1 MKKRLFTL
9 MVAALCLVPKGF
21 ALETT
26 TFTTDEGAVLNISLS
41 SVGNTATVTGLGDES
56 FRGVLNIPTEIAY
69 DGSSYSVVTIG
80 DEAFRNGR
88 MTAVSLGNVTT
99 VGASAFRNCSSI
111 QSLDLSN
118 VKIIGDYAFYMKGS
132 ALKSLVFSGNLQSVG
147 NQAFSNSVTTV
158 TVNVDNLMQINGLPI
173 PTFNNA
179 DVKYYVD
186 GQLLTDIFIPEGV
199 SSISG
204 FNQIKGIG
212 TISFPSTTTEI
223 SGFNGTSASSVY
235 CYAVTPP
242 ALTGLGACY
251 GIPLYVPHKK
261 ELAYKMA
268 DGWKNF
274 TNIIEME
281 GEDIPEYGDTIMLSE
296 AGTLSEVL
304 AQMEKAEITNL
315 AIKGKINAAD
325 IKVLRNSTGKL
336 AALDTLDLSNVE
348 LVPSDEEYYI
358 YTTMSDGS
366 MNPEYHRFFISAER
380 RDTFFIQYSLS
391 SWPPHY
397 YDHYDYNLTAAFYG
411 TRFKRIIMPRTIND
425 LGERT
430 FMGCGNLQEVVMFQ
444 APNTIGKEAFR
455 SCGSLMLIPDMSK
468 VESVG
473 EMAFYNCVQLG
484 MLKQTKHLDLTSAV
498 TISDEAFYGCKMI
511 EAVDFSATLKSIGDY
526 AFYNCTSLADVKLS
540 PNISRLSY
548 YSFQNTPWLNAN
560 KEVVDGIT
568 YLGTVAIEI
577 DRNMSTLSP
586 REGTLGIADMF
597 HRPGAKITTINLP
610 SSLLYIGKLSLNG
623 INLTDIQLPEALE
636 CIGER
641 AFEGWTSLKE
651 ISFPASLK
659 EIGRMAFNGCGLE
672 EVIISDNVEEIGYRA
687 FYSNESLRKVFFDAQ
702 HATGTYIFNGC
713 YNLEEVTI
721 GDHVK
726 VIPDWTFFSTDNIK
740 VLTLGSQL
748 EVIGEHAFEDCKL
761 LTHVDFPTSLRV
773 IGVRA
778 FEDCPL
784 EGVIIGENIVELGSG
799 CLASIIS
806 LEYNRSTIPDGFFSK
821 KLESVTLGNLVKAIP
836 ANAFYNCRNLKSV
849 SIWSGVETIMQNAF
863 YSCVALSE
871 ISPLPN
877 LKVIE
882 DAAFDGCLSLKNFDL
897 PGCLT
902 TIGNR
907 AFLGSGI
914 ERVIL
919 PEGLSDVGESTFQYC
934 KSLKEIELPS
944 TLQSIG
950 SKAFHTYDND
960 LVTIVKSHI
969 KTPFEIPNDAFNYFS
984 ENCTLMVP
992 TGTLDAYRTTY
1003 AWRLFKNIEE
1013 YDDASA
1019 VNALQAEH
1027 LASTT
1032 LYNLSGAKTSGQRGL
1047 NIVRYSDGT
1056 VKKVI
1061 MK

>member
-9 MVAALCLVPKGF
+9 MVASLCLVPKGF

-69 DGSSYSVVTIG
+69 NGSSYSVVTIG

-132 ALKSLVFSGNLQSVG
+132 ALKSLIFSGNLQSVG

-204 FNQIKGIG
+204 FNQIKGIS

-223 SGFNGTSASSVY
+223 SGFDGTSASSVY

-242 ALTGLGACY
+242 ALTGLRACY

-315 AIKGKINAAD
+315 VIKGKINAAD

-380 RDTFFIQYSLS
+380 RDTTFLGATLS

-397 YDHYDYNLTAAFYG
+397 YDHYDYNLTAAFCG

-425 LGERT
+425 IGNRT
-430 FMGCGNLQEVVMFQ
+430 FMGCGSLQEVVMPN
-444 APNTIGKEAFR
+444 APISIGNEAFCG
-455 SCGSLMLIPDMSK
+455 CGSLMLIPETNK

-473 EMAFYNCVQLG
+473 EEAFYNCAQLG
-484 MLKQTKHLDLTSAV
+484 MLKQTMCLDFTSAV

-511 EAVDFSATLKSIGDY
+511 EAVVFSEALRSIGGS
-526 AFYNCTSLADVKLS
+526 AFYNCTSLADVELS
-540 PNISRLSY
+540 PNTFRLSY
-548 YSFQNTPWLNAN
+548 SSFQNTPWLTAN

-568 YLGTVAIEI
+568 YLGTVA
-577 DRNMSTLSP
+577 LSSNSSLTF
-586 REGTLGIADMF
+586 REGTLGIADKF
-597 HRPGAKITTINLP
+597 RAANVDNVSNLTFP
-610 SSLLYIGKLSLNG
+610 STLRYIGSNAFSGFG
-623 INLTDIQLPEALE
+623 IKNIVLPD
-636 CIGER
+636 
-641 AFEGWTSLKE
+641 
-651 ISFPASLK
+651 
-659 EIGRMAFNGCGLE
+659 GLE
-672 EVIISDNVEEIGYRA
+672 EIGKKA
-687 FYSNESLRKVFFDAQ
+687 FYQCANISEVSFPNTMQFIGESAFSETGLTQVSLPSTISKLGRWAFSNNGSLKKVLYNVKDGMGMGIFSSCDNLVEAVVGSDVKILPPHCFVSCDSLKIVQLGESVERISESSFEACGNLESIDFPESLRFIEK
-702 HATGTYIFNGC
+702 
-713 YNLEEVTI
+713 
-721 GDHVK
+721 
-726 VIPDWTFFSTDNIK
+726 S
-740 VLTLGSQL
+740 
-748 EVIGEHAFEDCKL
+748 AFEDCK
-761 LTHVDFPTSLRV
+761 R
-773 IGVRA
+773 
-778 FEDCPL
+778 
-784 EGVIIGENIVELGSG
+784 
-799 CLASIIS
+799 
-806 LEYNRSTIPDGFFSK
+806 
-821 KLESVTLGNLVKAIP
+821 
-836 ANAFYNCRNLKSV
+836 LK
-849 SIWSGVETIMQNAF
+849 
-863 YSCVALSE
+863 E
-871 ISPLPN
+871 I
-877 LKVIE
+877 K
-882 DAAFDGCLSLKNFDL
+882 
-897 PGCLT
+897 
-902 TIGNR
+902 
-907 AFLGSGI
+907 
-914 ERVIL
+914 L
-919 PEGLSDVGESTFQYC
+919 PEGLLSVGGGRTDGAFSYC
-934 KSLKEIELPS
+934 SALYRVELPS
-944 TLQSIG
+944 TLREIG
-950 SKAFHTYDND
+950 YWAFRSDGIME
-960 LVTIVKSHI
+960 VVSHI
-969 KTPFEIPNDAFNYFS
+969 TTPFPIDQYDFGGLCPRE
-984 ENCTLMVP
+984 
-992 TGTLDAYRTTY
+992 GTLTVPRGTKEVYLQTEG
-1003 AWRLFKNIEE
+1003 WNKFQNIIEE
-1013 YDDASA
+1013 GNGDESA
-1019 VNALQAEH
+1019 IEYIISK
-1027 LASTT
+1027 STIPIT
-1032 LYNLSGAKTSGQRGL
+1032 IYNITGRKTSGQRGL

-1061 MK
+1061 LK

>member
-9 MVAALCLVPKGF
+9 MVASLCLVPKGF

-69 DGSSYSVVTIG
+69 NGSSYSVVTIG

-132 ALKSLVFSGNLQSVG
+132 ALKSLIFSGNLQSVG

-223 SGFNGTSASSVY
+223 SGFDGTSASSVY

-242 ALTGLGACY
+242 ALTGLRACY
-251 GIPLYVPHKK
+251 GIPLYVPHKRK
-261 ELAYKMA
+261 LAYKMA

-315 AIKGKINAAD
+315 VIKGKINAAD

-380 RDTFFIQYSLS
+380 RDTTFLGATLS

-397 YDHYDYNLTAAFYG
+397 YDHYDYNLTAAFCG

-425 LGERT
+425 IGNRT
-430 FMGCGNLQEVVMFQ
+430 FMGCGSLQEVVMPN
-444 APNTIGKEAFR
+444 APISIGNEAFCG
-455 SCGSLMLIPDMSK
+455 CGSLMLIPETNK

-473 EMAFYNCVQLG
+473 EEAFYNCAQLG
-484 MLKQTKHLDLTSAV
+484 MLKQTMCLDFTSAV

-511 EAVDFSATLKSIGDY
+511 EAVVFSEALRSIGGS
-526 AFYNCTSLADVKLS
+526 AFYNCTSLADVELS
-540 PNISRLSY
+540 PNTFRLSY
-548 YSFQNTPWLNAN
+548 SSFQNTPWLTAN

-568 YLGTVAIEI
+568 YLGTVA
-577 DRNMSTLSP
+577 LSSNSALTF
-586 REGTLGIADMF
+586 REGTLGIADNF
-597 HRPGAKITTINLP
+597 HATNVDNVSNLTFP
-610 SSLLYIGKLSLNG
+610 STLRYIGSNAFSGFG
-623 INLTDIQLPEALE
+623 IKNIVLPD
-636 CIGER
+636 
-641 AFEGWTSLKE
+641 
-651 ISFPASLK
+651 
-659 EIGRMAFNGCGLE
+659 GLE
-672 EVIISDNVEEIGYRA
+672 EIGKKA
-687 FYSNESLRKVFFDAQ
+687 FYQCANISEVSFPNTMQFIGESAFSETGLTQVSLPSTISKLGRWAFSNNGSLKKVLYNVKDGMGMGIFSGCDNLVEAVVGSDVKILPPHCFGSCDSLKIVQLGESVERISESSFEACGNLESIDFPESLRFIEK
-702 HATGTYIFNGC
+702 
-713 YNLEEVTI
+713 
-721 GDHVK
+721 
-726 VIPDWTFFSTDNIK
+726 S
-740 VLTLGSQL
+740 
-748 EVIGEHAFEDCKL
+748 AFEDCK
-761 LTHVDFPTSLRV
+761 R
-773 IGVRA
+773 
-778 FEDCPL
+778 
-784 EGVIIGENIVELGSG
+784 
-799 CLASIIS
+799 
-806 LEYNRSTIPDGFFSK
+806 
-821 KLESVTLGNLVKAIP
+821 
-836 ANAFYNCRNLKSV
+836 LK
-849 SIWSGVETIMQNAF
+849 
-863 YSCVALSE
+863 E
-871 ISPLPN
+871 I
-877 LKVIE
+877 K
-882 DAAFDGCLSLKNFDL
+882 
-897 PGCLT
+897 
-902 TIGNR
+902 
-907 AFLGSGI
+907 
-914 ERVIL
+914 L
-919 PEGLSDVGESTFQYC
+919 PEGLLSVGGGRTDGAFSYC
-934 KSLKEIELPS
+934 SALYRVELPS
-944 TLQSIG
+944 TLREIG
-950 SKAFHTYDND
+950 YWAFRSDGIME
-960 LVTIVKSHI
+960 VVSHI
-969 KTPFEIPNDAFNYFS
+969 TTPFPIDQYDFGGLCPRE
-984 ENCTLMVP
+984 
-992 TGTLDAYRTTY
+992 GTLTVPRGTKEVYLQTEG
-1003 AWRLFKNIEE
+1003 WNKFQNIIEE
-1013 YDDASA
+1013 GNGDESA
-1019 VNALQAEH
+1019 IEYIISK
-1027 LASTT
+1027 STIPIT
-1032 LYNLSGAKTSGQRGL
+1032 IYNITGRKTSGQRGL

-1061 MK
+1061 LK

>member
-9 MVAALCLVPKGF
+9 MVASLCLVPKGF

-69 DGSSYSVVTIG
+69 NGSSYSVVTIG

-132 ALKSLVFSGNLQSVG
+132 ALKSLIFSGNLQSVG

-186 GQLLTDIFIPEGV
+186 GQLLTDIFIPKGV

-223 SGFNGTSASSVY
+223 SGFDGTSASSVY

-242 ALTGLGACY
+242 ALTGLRACY

-315 AIKGKINAAD
+315 VIKGKINAAD

-380 RDTFFIQYSLS
+380 RDTTFLGATLS

-397 YDHYDYNLTAAFYG
+397 YDHYDYNLTAAFCG

-425 LGERT
+425 IGNRT
-430 FMGCGNLQEVVMFQ
+430 FMGCGSLQEVVMPN
-444 APNTIGKEAFR
+444 APISIGNEAFCG
-455 SCGSLMLIPDMSK
+455 CGSLMLIPETNK

-473 EMAFYNCVQLG
+473 EEAFYNCAQLG
-484 MLKQTKHLDLTSAV
+484 MLKQTMCLDFTSAV

-511 EAVDFSATLKSIGDY
+511 EAVVFSEALRSIGGS
-526 AFYNCTSLADVKLS
+526 AFYNCTSLADVELS
-540 PNISRLSY
+540 PNTFRLSY
-548 YSFQNTPWLNAN
+548 SSFQNTPWLTAN

-568 YLGTVAIEI
+568 YLGTVA
-577 DRNMSTLSP
+577 LSSNSSLTF
-586 REGTLGIADMF
+586 REGTLGIADKF
-597 HRPGAKITTINLP
+597 RAANVDNVSNLTFP
-610 SSLLYIGKLSLNG
+610 STLRYIGSNAFSGFG
-623 INLTDIQLPEALE
+623 IKNIVLPD
-636 CIGER
+636 
-641 AFEGWTSLKE
+641 
-651 ISFPASLK
+651 
-659 EIGRMAFNGCGLE
+659 GLE
-672 EVIISDNVEEIGYRA
+672 EIGKKA
-687 FYSNESLRKVFFDAQ
+687 FYQRANISEVSFPNTMQFIGESAFSETGLTQVSLPSTISKLGRWAFSNNGSLKKVLYNVKDGMGMGIFSSCDNLVEAVVGSDVKILPPHCFVSCDSLKIVQLGESVERISESSFEACGNLESIDFPESLRFIEK
-702 HATGTYIFNGC
+702 
-713 YNLEEVTI
+713 
-721 GDHVK
+721 
-726 VIPDWTFFSTDNIK
+726 S
-740 VLTLGSQL
+740 
-748 EVIGEHAFEDCKL
+748 AFEDCK
-761 LTHVDFPTSLRV
+761 R
-773 IGVRA
+773 
-778 FEDCPL
+778 
-784 EGVIIGENIVELGSG
+784 
-799 CLASIIS
+799 
-806 LEYNRSTIPDGFFSK
+806 
-821 KLESVTLGNLVKAIP
+821 
-836 ANAFYNCRNLKSV
+836 LK
-849 SIWSGVETIMQNAF
+849 
-863 YSCVALSE
+863 E
-871 ISPLPN
+871 I
-877 LKVIE
+877 K
-882 DAAFDGCLSLKNFDL
+882 
-897 PGCLT
+897 
-902 TIGNR
+902 
-907 AFLGSGI
+907 
-914 ERVIL
+914 L
-919 PEGLSDVGESTFQYC
+919 PEGLLSVGGGRTDGAFSYC
-934 KSLKEIELPS
+934 SALYRVELPS
-944 TLQSIG
+944 TLREIG
-950 SKAFHTYDND
+950 YWAFRSDGIME
-960 LVTIVKSHI
+960 VVSHI
-969 KTPFEIPNDAFNYFS
+969 TTPFPIDQYDFGGLCPRE
-984 ENCTLMVP
+984 
-992 TGTLDAYRTTY
+992 GTLTVPRGTKEVYLQTEG
-1003 AWRLFKNIEE
+1003 WNKFQNIIEE
-1013 YDDASA
+1013 GNGDESA
-1019 VNALQAEH
+1019 IEYIISK
-1027 LASTT
+1027 STIPIT
-1032 LYNLSGAKTSGQRGL
+1032 IYNITGRKTSGQRGL

-1061 MK
+1061 LK

>member
-1 MKKRLFTL
+1 
-9 MVAALCLVPKGF
+9 MVASLCLVPKGF

-69 DGSSYSVVTIG
+69 NGSSYSVVTIG

-132 ALKSLVFSGNLQSVG
+132 ALKSLIFSGNLQSVG

-179 DVKYYVD
+179 DVKYYAD

-223 SGFNGTSASSVY
+223 SGFDGTSASSVY

-242 ALTGLGACY
+242 ALTGLRACY

-315 AIKGKINAAD
+315 VIKGKINAAD

-380 RDTFFIQYSLS
+380 RDTTFLGATLS

-397 YDHYDYNLTAAFYG
+397 YDHYDYNLTAAFCG

-425 LGERT
+425 IGNRT
-430 FMGCGNLQEVVMFQ
+430 FMGCGSLQEVVMPN
-444 APNTIGKEAFR
+444 APISIGNEAFCG
-455 SCGSLMLIPDMSK
+455 CGSLMLIPETNK

-473 EMAFYNCVQLG
+473 EEAFYNCAQLG
-484 MLKQTKHLDLTSAV
+484 MLKQTMCLDFTSAV

-511 EAVDFSATLKSIGDY
+511 EAVVFSEALRSIGGS
-526 AFYNCTSLADVKLS
+526 AFYNCTSLADVELS
-540 PNISRLSY
+540 PNTFRLSY
-548 YSFQNTPWLNAN
+548 SSFQNTPWLTAN

-568 YLGTVAIEI
+568 YLGTVA
-577 DRNMSTLSP
+577 LSSNSALTF
-586 REGTLGIADMF
+586 REGTLGIADNF
-597 HRPGAKITTINLP
+597 HATNVDNVSNLTFP
-610 SSLLYIGKLSLNG
+610 STLRYIGSNAFSGFG
-623 INLTDIQLPEALE
+623 IKNIVLPD
-636 CIGER
+636 
-641 AFEGWTSLKE
+641 
-651 ISFPASLK
+651 
-659 EIGRMAFNGCGLE
+659 GLE
-672 EVIISDNVEEIGYRA
+672 EIGKKA
-687 FYSNESLRKVFFDAQ
+687 FYQCANISEVSFPNTMQFIGESAFSETGLTQVSLPSTISKLGRWAFSNNGSLKKVLYNVKDGMGMGIFSSCDNLVEAVVGSDVKILPPHCFVSCDSLKIVQLGESVERISESSFEACGNLESIDFPESLRFIEK
-702 HATGTYIFNGC
+702 
-713 YNLEEVTI
+713 
-721 GDHVK
+721 
-726 VIPDWTFFSTDNIK
+726 S
-740 VLTLGSQL
+740 
-748 EVIGEHAFEDCKL
+748 AFEDCK
-761 LTHVDFPTSLRV
+761 R
-773 IGVRA
+773 
-778 FEDCPL
+778 
-784 EGVIIGENIVELGSG
+784 
-799 CLASIIS
+799 
-806 LEYNRSTIPDGFFSK
+806 
-821 KLESVTLGNLVKAIP
+821 
-836 ANAFYNCRNLKSV
+836 LK
-849 SIWSGVETIMQNAF
+849 
-863 YSCVALSE
+863 E
-871 ISPLPN
+871 I
-877 LKVIE
+877 K
-882 DAAFDGCLSLKNFDL
+882 
-897 PGCLT
+897 
-902 TIGNR
+902 
-907 AFLGSGI
+907 
-914 ERVIL
+914 L
-919 PEGLSDVGESTFQYC
+919 PEGLLSVGGGRTDGAFSYC
-934 KSLKEIELPS
+934 SALYRVELPS
-944 TLQSIG
+944 TLREIG
-950 SKAFHTYDND
+950 YWAFRSDGIME
-960 LVTIVKSHI
+960 VVSHI
-969 KTPFEIPNDAFNYFS
+969 TTPFPIDQYDFGGLCPRE
-984 ENCTLMVP
+984 
-992 TGTLDAYRTTY
+992 GTLTVPRGTKEVYLQTEG
-1003 AWRLFKNIEE
+1003 WNKFQNIIEE
-1013 YDDASA
+1013 GNGDESA
-1019 VNALQAEH
+1019 IEYIISK
-1027 LASTT
+1027 STIPIT
-1032 LYNLSGAKTSGQRGL
+1032 IYNITGRKTSGQRGL

-1061 MK
+1061 LK

>member
-9 MVAALCLVPKGF
+9 MVASLCLVPKGF

-69 DGSSYSVVTIG
+69 NGSSYSVVTIG

-132 ALKSLVFSGNLQSVG
+132 ALKSLIFSGNLQSVG

-223 SGFNGTSASSVY
+223 SGFDGTSASSVY

-242 ALTGLGACY
+242 ALTGLRACY

-315 AIKGKINAAD
+315 VIKGKINAAD

-348 LVPSDEEYYI
+348 LVPSDEEYFI

-380 RDTFFIQYSLS
+380 RDTTFLGATLS

-397 YDHYDYNLTAAFYG
+397 YDHYDYNLTAAFCG

-425 LGERT
+425 IGNRT
-430 FMGCGNLQEVVMFQ
+430 FMGCGSLQEVVMPN
-444 APNTIGKEAFR
+444 APISIGNEAFCG
-455 SCGSLMLIPDMSK
+455 CGSLMLIPETNK

-473 EMAFYNCVQLG
+473 EEAFYNCAQLG
-484 MLKQTKHLDLTSAV
+484 MLKQTMCLDFTSAV

-511 EAVDFSATLKSIGDY
+511 EAVVFSEALRSIGGS
-526 AFYNCTSLADVKLS
+526 AFYNCTSLADVELS
-540 PNISRLSY
+540 PNTFRLSY
-548 YSFQNTPWLNAN
+548 SSFQNTPWLTAN

-568 YLGTVAIEI
+568 YLGTVA
-577 DRNMSTLSP
+577 LSSNSALTF
-586 REGTLGIADMF
+586 REGTLGIADNF
-597 HRPGAKITTINLP
+597 HATNVDNVSNLTFP
-610 SSLLYIGKLSLNG
+610 STLRYIGSNAFSGFG
-623 INLTDIQLPEALE
+623 IKNIVLPD
-636 CIGER
+636 
-641 AFEGWTSLKE
+641 
-651 ISFPASLK
+651 
-659 EIGRMAFNGCGLE
+659 GLE
-672 EVIISDNVEEIGYRA
+672 EIGKKA
-687 FYSNESLRKVFFDAQ
+687 FYQCANISEVSFPNTMQFIGESAFSETGLTQVLLPSTISKLGRWAFSNNGSLKKVLYNVKDGMGMGIFSGCDNLVEAVVGSDVKILPPHCFGSCDSLKIVQLGESVERISESSFEACGNLESIDFPESLRFIEK
-702 HATGTYIFNGC
+702 
-713 YNLEEVTI
+713 
-721 GDHVK
+721 
-726 VIPDWTFFSTDNIK
+726 S
-740 VLTLGSQL
+740 
-748 EVIGEHAFEDCKL
+748 AFEDCK
-761 LTHVDFPTSLRV
+761 R
-773 IGVRA
+773 
-778 FEDCPL
+778 
-784 EGVIIGENIVELGSG
+784 
-799 CLASIIS
+799 
-806 LEYNRSTIPDGFFSK
+806 
-821 KLESVTLGNLVKAIP
+821 
-836 ANAFYNCRNLKSV
+836 LK
-849 SIWSGVETIMQNAF
+849 
-863 YSCVALSE
+863 E
-871 ISPLPN
+871 I
-877 LKVIE
+877 K
-882 DAAFDGCLSLKNFDL
+882 
-897 PGCLT
+897 
-902 TIGNR
+902 
-907 AFLGSGI
+907 
-914 ERVIL
+914 L
-919 PEGLSDVGESTFQYC
+919 PEGLLSVGGGRTDGAFSYC
-934 KSLKEIELPS
+934 SALYRVELPS
-944 TLQSIG
+944 TLREIG
-950 SKAFHTYDND
+950 YWAFRSDGIME
-960 LVTIVKSHI
+960 VVSHI
-969 KTPFEIPNDAFNYFS
+969 TTPFPIDQYDFGGLCPRE
-984 ENCTLMVP
+984 
-992 TGTLDAYRTTY
+992 GTLTVPRGTKEVYLQTEG
-1003 AWRLFKNIEE
+1003 WNKFQNIIEE
-1013 YDDASA
+1013 GYGDESA
-1019 VNALQAEH
+1019 IEYIISK
-1027 LASTT
+1027 STIPIT
-1032 LYNLSGAKTSGQRGL
+1032 IYNITGRKTSGQRGL

-1061 MK
+1061 LK

>member
-9 MVAALCLVPKGF
+9 MVASLCLVPKGF

-69 DGSSYSVVTIG
+69 NGSSYSVVTIG

-132 ALKSLVFSGNLQSVG
+132 ALKSLIFSGNLQSVG

-223 SGFNGTSASSVY
+223 SGFDGTSASSVY

-242 ALTGLGACY
+242 ALTGLRACY

-315 AIKGKINAAD
+315 VIKGKINAAD

-380 RDTFFIQYSLS
+380 RDTTFLGATLS

-397 YDHYDYNLTAAFYG
+397 YDHYDYNLTAAFCG

-425 LGERT
+425 IGNRT
-430 FMGCGNLQEVVMFQ
+430 FMGCGSLQEVVMPN
-444 APNTIGKEAFR
+444 APISIGNEAFCG
-455 SCGSLMLIPDMSK
+455 CGSLMLIPETNK

-473 EMAFYNCVQLG
+473 EEAFYNCAQLG
-484 MLKQTKHLDLTSAV
+484 MLKQTMCLDFTSAV

-511 EAVDFSATLKSIGDY
+511 EAVVFSEALRSIGGS
-526 AFYNCTSLADVKLS
+526 AFYNCTSLADVELS
-540 PNISRLSY
+540 PNTFRLSY
-548 YSFQNTPWLNAN
+548 SSFQNTPWLTAN

-568 YLGTVAIEI
+568 YLGTVA
-577 DRNMSTLSP
+577 LSSNSALTF
-586 REGTLGIADMF
+586 REGTLGIADNF
-597 HRPGAKITTINLP
+597 HATNVDNVSNLTFP
-610 SSLLYIGKLSLNG
+610 STLRYIGSNAFSGFG
-623 INLTDIQLPEALE
+623 IKNIVLPD
-636 CIGER
+636 
-641 AFEGWTSLKE
+641 
-651 ISFPASLK
+651 
-659 EIGRMAFNGCGLE
+659 GLE
-672 EVIISDNVEEIGYRA
+672 EIGKKA
-687 FYSNESLRKVFFDAQ
+687 FYQCANISEVSFPNTMQFIGESAFSETGLTQVSLPSTISKLGRWAFSNNGSLKKVLYNVKDGMGMGIFSSCDNLVEAVVGSDVKILPPHCFGSCDSLKIVQLGESVERISESSFEACGNLESIDFPESLRFIEK
-702 HATGTYIFNGC
+702 
-713 YNLEEVTI
+713 
-721 GDHVK
+721 
-726 VIPDWTFFSTDNIK
+726 S
-740 VLTLGSQL
+740 
-748 EVIGEHAFEDCKL
+748 AFEDCK
-761 LTHVDFPTSLRV
+761 R
-773 IGVRA
+773 
-778 FEDCPL
+778 
-784 EGVIIGENIVELGSG
+784 
-799 CLASIIS
+799 
-806 LEYNRSTIPDGFFSK
+806 
-821 KLESVTLGNLVKAIP
+821 
-836 ANAFYNCRNLKSV
+836 LK
-849 SIWSGVETIMQNAF
+849 
-863 YSCVALSE
+863 E
-871 ISPLPN
+871 I
-877 LKVIE
+877 K
-882 DAAFDGCLSLKNFDL
+882 
-897 PGCLT
+897 
-902 TIGNR
+902 
-907 AFLGSGI
+907 
-914 ERVIL
+914 L
-919 PEGLSDVGESTFQYC
+919 PEGLLSVGGGRTDGAFSYC
-934 KSLKEIELPS
+934 SALYRVELPS
-944 TLQSIG
+944 TLREIG
-950 SKAFHTYDND
+950 YWAFRSDGIME
-960 LVTIVKSHI
+960 VVSHI
-969 KTPFEIPNDAFNYFS
+969 TTPFPIDQYDFGGLCPRE
-984 ENCTLMVP
+984 
-992 TGTLDAYRTTY
+992 GTLTVPRGTKEVYLQTEG
-1003 AWRLFKNIEE
+1003 WNKFQNIIEE
-1013 YDDASA
+1013 GYGDESA
-1019 VNALQAEH
+1019 IEYIISK
-1027 LASTT
+1027 STIPIT
-1032 LYNLSGAKTSGQRGL
+1032 IYNITGRKTSGQRGL

-1061 MK
+1061 LK

>member
-9 MVAALCLVPKGF
+9 MVASLCLVPKGF

-69 DGSSYSVVTIG
+69 NGSSYSVVTIG

-132 ALKSLVFSGNLQSVG
+132 ALKSLIFSGNLQSVG

-223 SGFNGTSASSVY
+223 SGFDGTSASSVY

-242 ALTGLGACY
+242 ALTGLRACY

-274 TNIIEME
+274 TNIIEMV

-315 AIKGKINAAD
+315 VIKGKINAAD

-380 RDTFFIQYSLS
+380 RDTTFLGATLS

-397 YDHYDYNLTAAFYG
+397 YDHYDYNLTAAFCG

-425 LGERT
+425 IGNRT
-430 FMGCGNLQEVVMFQ
+430 FMGCGSLQEVVMPN
-444 APNTIGKEAFR
+444 APISIGNEAFCG
-455 SCGSLMLIPDMSK
+455 CGSLMLIPETNK

-473 EMAFYNCVQLG
+473 EEAFYNCAQLG
-484 MLKQTKHLDLTSAV
+484 MLKQTMCLDFTSAV

-511 EAVDFSATLKSIGDY
+511 EAVVFSEALRSIGGS
-526 AFYNCTSLADVKLS
+526 AFYNCTSLADVELS
-540 PNISRLSY
+540 PNTFRLSY
-548 YSFQNTPWLNAN
+548 SSFQNTPWLTAN

-568 YLGTVAIEI
+568 YLGTVA
-577 DRNMSTLSP
+577 LSSNSALTF
-586 REGTLGIADMF
+586 REGTLGIADNF
-597 HRPGAKITTINLP
+597 HATNVDNVSNLTFP
-610 SSLLYIGKLSLNG
+610 STLRYIGSNAFSGFG
-623 INLTDIQLPEALE
+623 IKNIVLPD
-636 CIGER
+636 
-641 AFEGWTSLKE
+641 
-651 ISFPASLK
+651 
-659 EIGRMAFNGCGLE
+659 GLE
-672 EVIISDNVEEIGYRA
+672 EIGKKA
-687 FYSNESLRKVFFDAQ
+687 FYQCANISEVSFPNTMQFIGESAFSETGLTQVSLPSTISKLGRWAFSNNGSLKKVLYNVKDGMGMGIFSSCDNLVEAVVGSDVKILPPHCFVSCDSLKIVQLGESVERISESSFEACGNLESIDFPESLRFIEK
-702 HATGTYIFNGC
+702 
-713 YNLEEVTI
+713 
-721 GDHVK
+721 
-726 VIPDWTFFSTDNIK
+726 S
-740 VLTLGSQL
+740 
-748 EVIGEHAFEDCKL
+748 AFEDCK
-761 LTHVDFPTSLRV
+761 R
-773 IGVRA
+773 
-778 FEDCPL
+778 
-784 EGVIIGENIVELGSG
+784 
-799 CLASIIS
+799 
-806 LEYNRSTIPDGFFSK
+806 
-821 KLESVTLGNLVKAIP
+821 
-836 ANAFYNCRNLKSV
+836 LK
-849 SIWSGVETIMQNAF
+849 
-863 YSCVALSE
+863 E
-871 ISPLPN
+871 I
-877 LKVIE
+877 K
-882 DAAFDGCLSLKNFDL
+882 
-897 PGCLT
+897 
-902 TIGNR
+902 
-907 AFLGSGI
+907 
-914 ERVIL
+914 L
-919 PEGLSDVGESTFQYC
+919 PEGLLSVGGGRTDGAFSYC
-934 KSLKEIELPS
+934 SALYRVELPS
-944 TLQSIG
+944 TLREIG
-950 SKAFHTYDND
+950 YWAFRSDGIME
-960 LVTIVKSHI
+960 VVSHI
-969 KTPFEIPNDAFNYFS
+969 TTPFPIDQYDFGGLCPRE
-984 ENCTLMVP
+984 
-992 TGTLDAYRTTY
+992 GTLTVPRGTKEVYLQTEG
-1003 AWRLFKNIEE
+1003 WNKFQNIIEE
-1013 YDDASA
+1013 GNGDESA
-1019 VNALQAEH
+1019 IEYIISK
-1027 LASTT
+1027 STIPIT
-1032 LYNLSGAKTSGQRGL
+1032 IYNITGRKTSGQRGL

-1061 MK
+1061 LK

>member
-9 MVAALCLVPKGF
+9 MVASLCLVPKGF

-69 DGSSYSVVTIG
+69 NGSSYSVVTIG

-132 ALKSLVFSGNLQSVG
+132 ALKSLIFSGNLQSVG

-223 SGFNGTSASSVY
+223 SGFDGTSASSVY

-242 ALTGLGACY
+242 ALTGLRACY

-315 AIKGKINAAD
+315 VIKGKINAAD

-380 RDTFFIQYSLS
+380 RDTTFLGATLS

-397 YDHYDYNLTAAFYG
+397 YDHYDYNLTAAFCG

-425 LGERT
+425 IGNRT
-430 FMGCGNLQEVVMFQ
+430 FMGCGSLQEVVMPN
-444 APNTIGKEAFR
+444 APISIGNEAFCG
-455 SCGSLMLIPDMSK
+455 CGSLMLIPETNK

-473 EMAFYNCVQLG
+473 EEAFYNCAQLG
-484 MLKQTKHLDLTSAV
+484 MLKQTMCLDFTSAV

-511 EAVDFSATLKSIGDY
+511 EAVVFSEALRSIGGS
-526 AFYNCTSLADVKLS
+526 AFYNCTSLADVELS
-540 PNISRLSY
+540 PNTFRLSY
-548 YSFQNTPWLNAN
+548 SSFQNTPWLTAN

-568 YLGTVAIEI
+568 YLGTVA
-577 DRNMSTLSP
+577 LSSNSALTF
-586 REGTLGIADMF
+586 REGTLGIADNF
-597 HRPGAKITTINLP
+597 HATNVDNVSNLTFP
-610 SSLLYIGKLSLNG
+610 STLRYIGSNAFSGFG
-623 INLTDIQLPEALE
+623 IKNIVLPD
-636 CIGER
+636 
-641 AFEGWTSLKE
+641 
-651 ISFPASLK
+651 
-659 EIGRMAFNGCGLE
+659 GLE
-672 EVIISDNVEEIGYRA
+672 EIGKKA
-687 FYSNESLRKVFFDAQ
+687 FYQCANISEVSFPNTMQFIGESAFSETGLTQVSLPSTISKLGRWAFSNNGSLKKVLYNVKDGMGMGIFSGCDNLVEAVVGSDVKILPPHCFVSCDSLKIVQLGESVERISESSFEACGNLESIDFPESLRFIEK
-702 HATGTYIFNGC
+702 
-713 YNLEEVTI
+713 
-721 GDHVK
+721 
-726 VIPDWTFFSTDNIK
+726 S
-740 VLTLGSQL
+740 
-748 EVIGEHAFEDCKL
+748 AFEDCK
-761 LTHVDFPTSLRV
+761 R
-773 IGVRA
+773 
-778 FEDCPL
+778 
-784 EGVIIGENIVELGSG
+784 
-799 CLASIIS
+799 
-806 LEYNRSTIPDGFFSK
+806 
-821 KLESVTLGNLVKAIP
+821 
-836 ANAFYNCRNLKSV
+836 LK
-849 SIWSGVETIMQNAF
+849 
-863 YSCVALSE
+863 E
-871 ISPLPN
+871 I
-877 LKVIE
+877 K
-882 DAAFDGCLSLKNFDL
+882 
-897 PGCLT
+897 
-902 TIGNR
+902 
-907 AFLGSGI
+907 
-914 ERVIL
+914 L
-919 PEGLSDVGESTFQYC
+919 PEGLLSVGGGRTDGAFSYC
-934 KSLKEIELPS
+934 SALYRVELPS
-944 TLQSIG
+944 TLREIG
-950 SKAFHTYDND
+950 YWAFRSDGIME
-960 LVTIVKSHI
+960 VVSHI
-969 KTPFEIPNDAFNYFS
+969 TTPFPIDQYDFGGLCPRE
-984 ENCTLMVP
+984 
-992 TGTLDAYRTTY
+992 GTLTVPRGTKEVYLQTEG
-1003 AWRLFKNIEE
+1003 WNKFQNIIEE
-1013 YDDASA
+1013 GNGDESA
-1019 VNALQAEH
+1019 IEYIISK
-1027 LASTT
+1027 STIPIT
-1032 LYNLSGAKTSGQRGL
+1032 IYNITGRKTSGQRGL

-1061 MK
+1061 LK

>member
-9 MVAALCLVPKGF
+9 MVASLCLVPKGF

-69 DGSSYSVVTIG
+69 NGSSYSVVTIG

-99 VGASAFRNCSSI
+99 IGASAFRNCSSI

-223 SGFNGTSASSVY
+223 SGFDGTSASSVY

-242 ALTGLGACY
+242 ALTGLRACY

-315 AIKGKINAAD
+315 VIKGKINAAD

-380 RDTFFIQYSLS
+380 RDTTFLGATLS

-397 YDHYDYNLTAAFYG
+397 YDHYDYNLTAAFCG

-425 LGERT
+425 IGNRT

-455 SCGSLMLIPDMSK
+455 GCGSLMLIPETNK

-473 EMAFYNCVQLG
+473 EEAFYNCAQLG
-484 MLKQTKHLDLTSAV
+484 MLKQTMCLDFTSAV
-498 TISDEAFYGCKMI
+498 TISDEAFYGCKLI
-511 EAVDFSATLKSIGDY
+511 TAIVFSDSLRSIGDY
-526 AFYNCTSLADVKLS
+526 AFNNCTSLADVKLS
-540 PNISRLSY
+540 SNISRLSF
-548 YSFQNTPWLNAN
+548 YSFQNTPWLTAN

-568 YLGTVAIEI
+568 YIGTVAISS
-577 DRNMSTLSP
+577 NSSLTF
-586 REGTLGIADMF
+586 REGTLGIADKF
-597 HRPGAKITTINLP
+597 RAANVDHISDLTFP
-610 SSLLYIGKLSLNG
+610 STLRYIGSNAFSGFG
-623 INLTDIQLPEALE
+623 IKNIVLPD
-636 CIGER
+636 
-641 AFEGWTSLKE
+641 
-651 ISFPASLK
+651 
-659 EIGRMAFNGCGLE
+659 GLE
-672 EVIISDNVEEIGYRA
+672 EIGEKA
-687 FYSNESLRKVFFDAQ
+687 FYQCANISEVSFPNTMQFIGESAFSETGLTQVSLPSTISKLGRWAFSNNGSLKKVLYNVKDGMGMGIFSGCDNLVEAVVGSDVKILPPHCFGSCDSLKIVQLGESVERISESSFEACGNLESIDFPESLRFIEK
-702 HATGTYIFNGC
+702 
-713 YNLEEVTI
+713 
-721 GDHVK
+721 
-726 VIPDWTFFSTDNIK
+726 S
-740 VLTLGSQL
+740 
-748 EVIGEHAFEDCKL
+748 AFEDCK
-761 LTHVDFPTSLRV
+761 R
-773 IGVRA
+773 
-778 FEDCPL
+778 
-784 EGVIIGENIVELGSG
+784 
-799 CLASIIS
+799 
-806 LEYNRSTIPDGFFSK
+806 
-821 KLESVTLGNLVKAIP
+821 
-836 ANAFYNCRNLKSV
+836 LK
-849 SIWSGVETIMQNAF
+849 
-863 YSCVALSE
+863 E
-871 ISPLPN
+871 I
-877 LKVIE
+877 K
-882 DAAFDGCLSLKNFDL
+882 
-897 PGCLT
+897 
-902 TIGNR
+902 
-907 AFLGSGI
+907 
-914 ERVIL
+914 L
-919 PEGLSDVGESTFQYC
+919 PEGLLSVGGGRTDGAFSYC
-934 KSLKEIELPS
+934 SALYRVELPS
-944 TLQSIG
+944 TLREIG
-950 SKAFHTYDND
+950 YWAFRSDGIME
-960 LVTIVKSHI
+960 VVSHI
-969 KTPFEIPNDAFNYFS
+969 TTPFPIDQYDFGGLCPRE
-984 ENCTLMVP
+984 
-992 TGTLDAYRTTY
+992 GTLTVPRGTKEVYLQTEG
-1003 AWRLFKNIEE
+1003 WNKFQNIIEE
-1013 YDDASA
+1013 GNGDESA
-1019 VNALQAEH
+1019 IEYIISK
-1027 LASTT
+1027 STIPIT
-1032 LYNLSGAKTSGQRGL
+1032 IYNITGRKTSGQRGL

-1061 MK
+1061 LK